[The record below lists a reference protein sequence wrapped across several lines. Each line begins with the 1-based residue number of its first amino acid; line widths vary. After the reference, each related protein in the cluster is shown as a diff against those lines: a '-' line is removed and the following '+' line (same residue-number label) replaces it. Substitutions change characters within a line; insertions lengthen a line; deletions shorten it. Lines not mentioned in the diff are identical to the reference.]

1 MAKKLNKK
9 LFLIPITLLTLMVS
23 GGNSS
28 TFYNN
33 VEKLKTPILHRLE
46 TSLDGVMDIS
56 QYITNYNYSDNGM
69 NTLEM
74 DGSNVFDSVSRPGA
88 IAITMECE
96 FDDSRELEDMA
107 SLCAIRSGEEVS
119 GSQLP
124 IGREIKS
131 LSHGNKKIYYF
142 YFTLAD
148 LPSEL
153 MDALETGGD
162 LRLTL
167 PSVEGTVTINEFSMF
182 HLMNE
187 SDDFNSKI
195 VELIFSNLDTN
206 GPLISGANVSYF
218 TNVES
223 PISVDAIK
231 AKLTAWD
238 ETDGNVSDS
247 IKIAED
253 NYTGHERELGAHTV
267 KFEASD
273 LSGNKSYLT
282 VTINVRDVTAPI
294 INGPDTLTY
303 SYDDIISEDQFLLNY
318 SATDNTDNSPSLT
331 LSYTTNIFDKENE
344 IGNYTVTINCSDA
357 SGNSSTK
364 EVHVLIEDK
373 KPPVITGPE
382 TITKRTSVV
391 LTAQDIL
398 EQFSATDDYD
408 GSCEVYIIE
417 DNYSGHGDEKGQY
430 TIKIGAKDKSNNI
443 GEKVVTIDVI
453 DDIAPVWYVDK
464 TLIYVDQSITLSQ
477 QDIIN
482 LMIQTGEI
490 TNDYSVVQI
499 QATEYLESPN
509 TPGKYQAKILV
520 KYANG
525 EQLETIKTIEVLDE
539 SDRIPVEKTNLWD
552 KIVAFFVMI
561 WEKILVPIGNFFK
574 NIFNK
579 IFG

>member
-142 YFTLAD
+142 YFTSAD